1 MKRKTQVKKN
11 SSVVPDI
18 FVVQKQKQKKK
29 TNTTNTVTTP
39 IKILAKKLKP
49 NESALRTCPLCTKD
63 FHWTLID
70 THASECVG
78 IEDTKEKEKK
88 EEKEEEKKNQNQN
101 QSVSEE
107 EEEEEEE
114 EENGNEGRETRER
127 LEETI
132 ATTKNTN
139 TTNAFTTLIR
149 NQRLSECKKH
159 LVLGF
164 DKGLRT
170 WNVTYE
176 KKSAPSSPFVFSGA
190 TALKEIERGGI
201 KCKTTLTVSIG
212 DSASDECG
220 DKSIDNDATTATTL
234 STYTN
239 HRVSQSVLAS
249 ALQKNVRRKRVGP
262 AYRVAKA
269 MSRKNDTFIQCVRRL
284 MIISIEDGTLHPDLP
299 FLAWLMIAL
308 SKNFVA
314 SNLIKEEVCRIAGEL
329 AAQEFRDDGNDFD
342 FVVDEKDGEKED
354 DDVGV
359 VDDVLPPLSAIQ
371 EKFGSNS
378 EETHLISSL
387 IVRAQFGGME
397 GDVRMLKKFIRVWM
411 RRFETDSLLWL
422 DKIKSNSPRMDSK
435 ILKEISAHP
444 FVKFD
449 IPLEAIDFH
458 VSDIIEHCVFDISSE
473 EFQNIRK
480 AVVLASSSFA
490 PYLSDVDDSIDLFRA
505 RELARSAMW
514 YCSSGVNEK
523 TSWRRKTKENEAT
536 RKRNQL
542 EPIFKSYAKNA
553 CAFAMKAIEERFDLY
568 ISNNNNK

>member
-1 MKRKTQVKKN
+1 MKRKTKKI
-11 SSVVPDI
+11 SVVPDI
-18 FVVQKQKQKKK
+18 FFFQKQQKNN
-29 TNTTNTVTTP
+29 TNTNTNTP
-39 IKILAKKLKP
+39 IKILKKLKP

-70 THASECVG
+70 AHASECVG

-88 EEKEEEKKNQNQN
+88 EEEKKKKKKN

-107 EEEEEEE
+107 GEEEE

-132 ATTKNTN
+132 ATTKKNN

-176 KKSAPSSPFVFSGA
+176 KKSAPSSPFSGA

-220 DKSIDNDATTATTL
+220 DESIDNDATTAATL

-269 MSRKNDTFIQCVRRL
+269 MSRRNDTFIQCVRRL

-378 EETHLISSL
+378 EETHLLTSL

-422 DKIKSNSPRMDSK
+422 DKIKSNSPPMDAK

-523 TSWRRKTKENEAT
+523 TSWRRKTKENEET

-542 EPIFKSYAKNA
+542 EPIFKSYAKKA

-568 ISNNNNK
+568 ISNNNN